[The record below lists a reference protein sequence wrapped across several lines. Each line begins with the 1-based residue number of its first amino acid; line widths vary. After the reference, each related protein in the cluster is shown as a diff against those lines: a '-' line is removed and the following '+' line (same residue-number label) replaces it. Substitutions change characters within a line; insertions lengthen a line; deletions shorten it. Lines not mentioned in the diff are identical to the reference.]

1 MKLESLKLKNF
12 RTFKEA
18 ILSKIPPFC
27 ILVGAN
33 GTGKST
39 IFEVFEFLKNA
50 MESNV
55 NVALYKLGGGRG
67 FLEVRTRNSEG
78 PVEIELKFREQ
89 PGRPLATYTL
99 AINERNG
106 RAFIERETLKYRR
119 GRKGQPWHFLDF
131 SNGEGEAVTNESVD
145 TIQSEAELT
154 RAYQK
159 LRSNDIL
166 AIKGLSQFQEFPA
179 ALALGSM
186 IEHWHIS
193 DFHINKARGEQEAN
207 HAAHLSREGENLSL
221 VVQYLYNYHRDAFD
235 RIIEALKHR
244 VPGVVDVLAKTTDE
258 GRILLKF
265 KDGAFE
271 EPFLAKFVSDG
282 TIKRLAYLIL
292 LYDPEPFPLL
302 CVEEPENQ
310 LYHELLGELAEE
322 FRSYSQRGG
331 QVVVSTHSPDFLNQ
345 AELDEV
351 FWLEKRNG
359 CTSIHRAADD
369 PQLAAYMSNGDQ
381 MGCFWR
387 QGFFRGVSP
396 E

>member
-12 RTFKEA
+12 RTFKDA
-18 ILSKIPPFC
+18 TLAKIPPFC
-27 ILVGAN
+27 IVVGAN

-39 IFEVFEFLKNA
+39 IFEVFEFLKDA

-55 NVALYKLGGGRG
+55 NVALSKLGGGRG
-67 FLEVRTRNSEG
+67 FQEVRTRNAEG
-78 PVEIELKFREQ
+78 PIEIELKFRES
-89 PGRPLATYTL
+89 PSRPLATYTL
-99 AINERNG
+99 SINERGG
-106 RAFIERETLKYRR
+106 RAFVERETLKYRR
-119 GRKGQPWHFLDF
+119 GRKGQPWHFLNF
-131 SNGEGEAVTNESVD
+131 SNGEGEAVTNENVD

-154 RAYQK
+154 RAFQK

-193 DFHINKARGEQEAN
+193 DFHVGKARDEQEAN
-207 HAAHLSREGENLSL
+207 LATHLSREGENLSL
-221 VVQYLYNYHRDAFD
+221 VVQYLYHYHRKTFD
-235 RIIEALKHR
+235 KIVSAIKRR
-244 VPGVVDVLAKTTDE
+244 VPGVVDVQAKTTEE

-265 KDGAFE
+265 KDGSFE

-282 TIKRLAYLIL
+282 TIKMLAYLIL

-302 CVEEPENQ
+302 CIEEPENQ
-310 LYHELLGELAEE
+310 LYHGLLGELAEE

-345 AELDEV
+345 AELNEV
-351 FWLEKRNG
+351 FWLEKKHG
-359 CTSIHRAADD
+359 CTTIHRAADD
-369 PQLAAYMSNGDQ
+369 QQLSAYMSAGDQ
-381 MGCFWR
+381 MGWLWR
-387 QGFFRGVSP
+387 QGFFKGVSP

>member
-12 RTFKEA
+12 RTFKDA
-18 ILSKIPPFC
+18 TLAKIPPFC
-27 ILVGAN
+27 IVVGAN

-39 IFEVFEFLKNA
+39 IFEVFEFLKDA

-55 NVALYKLGGGRG
+55 NVALSKLGGGRG
-67 FLEVRTRNSEG
+67 FQEVRTRNAEG
-78 PVEIELKFREQ
+78 PIEIELKFRES
-89 PGRPLATYTL
+89 PSRPLATYTL
-99 AINERNG
+99 SINERGG
-106 RAFIERETLKYRR
+106 RAFVERETLKYRR
-119 GRKGQPWHFLDF
+119 GRKGQPWHFLNF
-131 SNGEGEAVTNESVD
+131 SNGEGDAVTNENVD

-154 RAYQK
+154 RAFQK

-193 DFHINKARGEQEAN
+193 DFHVGKARDEQEAN
-207 HAAHLSREGENLSL
+207 LATHLSREGENLSL
-221 VVQYLYNYHRDAFD
+221 VVQYLYHYHRKTFD
-235 RIIEALKHR
+235 KIVSAIKRR
-244 VPGVVDVLAKTTDE
+244 VPGVVDVQAKTTEE

-265 KDGAFE
+265 KDGSFE

-282 TIKRLAYLIL
+282 TIKMLAYLIL

-302 CVEEPENQ
+302 CIEEPENQ
-310 LYHELLGELAEE
+310 LYHGLLGELAEE

-351 FWLEKRNG
+351 FWLEKKHG
-359 CTSIHRAADD
+359 CTTIHRAADD
-369 PQLAAYMSNGDQ
+369 PQLSAYMSAGDQ
-381 MGCFWR
+381 MGWLWR
-387 QGFFRGVSP
+387 QGFFKGVSP